1 MHSIRQCTSEL
12 DFDTFISLQFEATK
26 ENNGVDT
33 SMPLDEQLRAH
44 RTELLKFLESKQKTG
59 IFFAVDDD
67 HQPLGYVWVSE
78 RGYLDPWDFQPEPA
92 WVYDLRVD
100 SQRHGQGLGQALMQ
114 QAEAWAIQEGFKR
127 IGLHVFGEN
136 QPAIRLYAKLG
147 YVALNSQVKKNINNL
162 PSTPVPGN
170 GRYVVHPFAREA
182 DPAPLIDLWKAS
194 FSNAAQSLCHVP
206 GEQIQERFEAF
217 IKDIHFD
224 HPELETFIIRDQNDA
239 LSGFVRLKA
248 VDHNGQKYA
257 QINTIQITQEPDNA
271 VGVLLKTIEQWAL
284 QRSISC
290 IVTGKISEDN
300 LLACFHQAGYTNSNL
315 YMFKSLSERTN

>member
-1 MHSIRQCTSEL
+1 MGSLPPPHKLPRFPTKHIIVIRTLEPFDLTVIS
-12 DFDTFISLQFEATK
+12 DFVLFHGMT
-26 ENNGVDT
+26 V
-33 SMPLDEQLRAH
+33 
-44 RTELLKFLESKQKTG
+44 
-59 IFFAVDDD
+59 
-67 HQPLGYVWVSE
+67 
-78 RGYLDPWDFQPEPA
+78 A
-92 WVYDLRVD
+92 WIC
-100 SQRHGQGLGQALMQ
+100 Q
-114 QAEAWAIQEGFKR
+114 
-127 IGLHVFGEN
+127 
-136 QPAIRLYAKLG
+136 
-147 YVALNSQVKKNINNL
+147 QVKKNINNL
-162 PSTPVPGN
+162 PSTPVPEN

-217 IKDIHFD
+217 IKDIRFD

-248 VDHNGQKYA
+248 VEHNGQKYA
-257 QINTIQITQEPDNA
+257 QINTIQITQEPEDA

-315 YMFKSLSERTN
+315 YMFKSLSERTK